1 MKRLIALGIL
11 VLLTGCSS
19 MSTVKMSFPDVP
31 AELKESCTDL
41 QQADANST
49 KLSDALKVVT
59 ANYGQYHECR
69 IKVDTWI
76 EWYTE
81 QKKIFDSIK

>member
-1 MKRLIALGIL
+1 MKKLLL
-11 VLLTGCSS
+11 VCAFFVLTGCAG
-19 MSTVKMSFPDVP
+19 TVPIKMSFPAVP
-31 AELKESCTDL
+31 KELTESCADL
-41 QQADANST
+41 QQADDSST

-76 EWYTE
+76 EWYTQ
-81 QKKIFDSIK
+81 QKQIFDSIK